1 MQTCITH
8 IDIYT
13 ENEIISNG
21 AVVIE
26 NGIISEIHSSPI
38 RKEHATIIDGKN
50 LSAIPGYI
58 DTHCHGGNGFDCNA
72 GTIESI
78 IGMRDFYCHHG
89 VTMLYPSLAA
99 DKTPAIIK
107 GLNAIRTAMQQNQ
120 PGKTEIGGTHLE
132 GPFLNKVYKGSQ
144 AEDAIIPLDDEHMQL
159 YTDHKDV
166 IKRTTIAPEVANN
179 VDYFPILKELGI
191 HVSIGHSCAEYKDII
206 SAAKK
211 GATSVTHLYNAMSQT
226 KKVGPF
232 RVGGVLEAGL
242 TIDSLFAEIIADGN
256 HVPDESM
263 LIAYRCKGADK
274 LSICSDAN
282 SAAGKMDGDVIH
294 TSCGVTFIVENGV
307 VMNSERTSLASSITP
322 IDQMVRH
329 LIFKTGLPAF
339 DVVKMAST
347 TTAKMMK
354 IDDRKGSIAIGKDA
368 DINLVDKQFNV
379 INTFFKGKPGQHT
392 YP

>member
-13 ENEIISNG
+13 ENEIIHNG
-21 AVVIE
+21 TIVIE
-26 NGIISEIHSSPI
+26 NGIITEIHHTPVQ
-38 RKEHATIIDGKN
+38 KEHTITIEGKN

-58 DTHCHGGNGFDCNA
+58 DTHCHGGDGFDCNA
-72 GTIESI
+72 GTIDSI
-78 IGMRDFYCHHG
+78 IGMRDFYSQHG

-99 DKTPAIIK
+99 DKIPAIVN
-107 GLNAIRTAMQQNQ
+107 GLNAIRAAMQQNQ
-120 PGKTEIGGTHLE
+120 PGKTEIGGAHLE

-144 AEDAIIPLDDEHMQL
+144 SEEAIIPLDDEHIQL
-159 YTDHKDV
+159 YADHKDV

-179 VDYFPILKELGI
+179 VNYFPILKDLGI
-191 HVSIGHSCAEYKDII
+191 RVSIGHSCAEYKDII
-206 SAAKK
+206 YATEK

-242 TIDSLFAEIIADGN
+242 TIDSLFAEIVADGN

-274 LSICSDAN
+274 LFICSDAN
-282 SAAGKMDGDVIH
+282 SAAGKIEGDVIH

-322 IDQMVRH
+322 VDQMVRH

-347 TTAKMMK
+347 TTAKMMG

-368 DINLVDKQFNV
+368 DINLVDPQFNV
-379 INTFFKGKPGQHT
+379 IKTFFKGNLQN
-392 YP
+392 